1 MERSRCNSP
10 KRLLS
15 SLILAIAL
23 AGTARAQLLNGRQT
37 LELEDRILQL
47 MESSAI
53 AIPEMLR
60 TATPLLEGARQ
71 SRAALA
77 VARGQQHT
85 GLIYQFQ
92 KSARAYLALND
103 AVAKP
108 YPFPEE
114 ARRQLQDLRTA
125 TDQLEASLQ
134 ALMEQRE
141 TALRGADRDNL
152 KRYAEANTQ
161 LPPPSATRPRVVFL
175 GDSITDGWRL
185 KEYFPDQ
192 DFVNRGI
199 SGQIT
204 GEMLG
209 RMKADVADL
218 KPVAMVF
225 LGGTNDFARGVAL
238 TTIQNNITMIAE
250 LASAN
255 RIKPIFAS
263 ILPVSDYGK
272 DKNPA
277 WEQTKVRPPDQI
289 RSLNNWLKSFCQNRG
304 YIYLDYYSALV
315 DGAGYLKAEAAD
327 DGLHPNALGYR
338 LMAPLAAEA
347 IQKVIGGASPV
358 EKRKRG
364 SR

>member
-1 MERSRCNSP
+1 
-10 KRLLS
+10 
-15 SLILAIAL
+15 
-23 AGTARAQLLNGRQT
+23 
-37 LELEDRILQL
+37 

-60 TATPLLEGARQ
+60 TATPLLENGKI
-71 SRAALA
+71 SRASLA
-77 VARGQQHT
+77 VARGQQHS
-85 GLIYQFQ
+85 GLIYSFHKNAQAF
-92 KSARAYLALND
+92 LALTD
-103 AVAKP
+103 AVPKP

-114 ARRQLQDLRTA
+114 ARRQLQDLRIA
-125 TDQLEASLQ
+125 TYQLEAHLQ
-134 ALMEQRE
+134 ALLDQRE

-161 LPPPSATRPRVVFL
+161 LPAASAAKPRVVFL

-185 KEYFPDQ
+185 NEYFPDQ

-209 RMKADVADL
+209 RMKADVIDL

-225 LGGTNDFARGVAL
+225 LGGTNDFARGVSI
-238 TTIQNNITMIAE
+238 TTIQNNIAMIGE
-250 LASAN
+250 LAAAH

-289 RSLNNWLKSFCQNRG
+289 RSLNNWLKSYCQNRG
-304 YIYLDYYSALV
+304 FLYLDYYTALV
-315 DGAGYLKAEAAD
+315 DGAGFLKAETAD

-347 IQKVIGGASPV
+347 IQKTVGGANPV

-364 SR
+364 K